1 MMMLL
6 LLLLLCHKDHELAA
20 VGTMSWPES
29 IAKMLYWTWIS
40 FVGRFIRTISWPE
53 LQVWEAS
60 GGRNCRAAVS
70 AGTPDGALFS
80 WDLNLKLASGALLL
94 DGCGQKQVQCGREP
108 SDGRAEVE
116 P

>member
-1 MMMLL
+1 MR
-6 LLLLLCHKDHELAA
+6 HKDNELAA
-20 VGTMSWPES
+20 IGTMRPES
-29 IAKMLYWTWIS
+29 ITKMLYWTWIS
-40 FVGRFIRTISWPE
+40 FVGRSIRTISWPE

-60 GGRNCRAAVS
+60 SGPNCSAAVS

-80 WDLNLKLASGALLL
+80 CDLNLKLASGALLL
-94 DGCGQKQVQCGREP
+94 DGCERKQVQCGREP